1 MDLQCFSM
9 SLPLKDTAELRST
22 VLQAFQTALW
32 SAKVT
37 FRETDYQQIR
47 ELECRHLTLFLRAAS
62 NRALWRERLVAFTV
76 FRR

>member
-9 SLPLKDTAELRST
+9 SLPLKDTAELRSK

-37 FRETDYQQIR
+37 FRETDYQQIL
-47 ELECRHLTLFLRAAS
+47 ELPSSCRIQQSTLGES
-62 NRALWRERLVAFTV
+62 V
-76 FRR
+76 